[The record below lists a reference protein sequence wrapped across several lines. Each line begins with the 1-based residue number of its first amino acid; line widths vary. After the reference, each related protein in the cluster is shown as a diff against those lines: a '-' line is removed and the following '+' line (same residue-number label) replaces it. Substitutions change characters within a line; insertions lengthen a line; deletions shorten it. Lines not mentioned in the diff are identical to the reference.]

1 MIRHSASSYRRACLR
16 SVAGGL
22 LILAAACGDGA
33 GPSSETVPTA
43 AAPGGTASPD
53 TAVAPPDT
61 TVIVPGD
68 SGLRNPDST
77 LMGPTD
83 SAAGVVPTTDPTSVA
98 PGIVFGTID
107 METPQFS
114 SMHTGSV
121 LGGGLDPS
129 NALTQLA
136 QTRAKGAR
144 VVIKLCRGRDSFV
157 KNADGT
163 FSLTKWKALVAR
175 YQSVNIAPYIADGT
189 IIGHWLIDEPHIA
202 RRWGGKIISQ
212 ATLEAMAQYSKQLW
226 PTMTTFVRVVP
237 SWLAA
242 APITYKYLDAGWLQY
257 TASRGN
263 VATVLASEVAAAKSR
278 GLGLMVGMNV
288 LAGGNGSSGVRDG
301 NLGWNMSASELTSYG
316 TTLLNQT
323 YACGFFM
330 WAWDPGYYG
339 QSNIKSAMA
348 GLSAQAKTHVKTS
361 CKQ

>member
-1 MIRHSASSYRRACLR
+1 
-16 SVAGGL
+16 
-22 LILAAACGDGA
+22 
-33 GPSSETVPTA
+33 
-43 AAPGGTASPD
+43 
-53 TAVAPPDT
+53 
-61 TVIVPGD
+61 
-68 SGLRNPDST
+68 
-77 LMGPTD
+77 MGPTD
-83 SAAGVVPTTDPTSVA
+83 SAAGVVPVTDASSVA
-98 PGIVFGTID
+98 PGIVFGTFN
-107 METPQFS
+107 MFTPQLS
-114 SMHTGSV
+114 SVHTGAL
-121 LGGGLDPS
+121 LGGGLVPT
-129 NALTQLA
+129 NILPQLA
-136 QTRAKGAR
+136 DARAKGAR
-144 VVIKLCRGRDSFV
+144 VVLKLCRGRDSFV

-189 IIGHWLIDEPHIA
+189 IVGHYLIDEPSIA
-202 RRWGGKIISQ
+202 RRWGGKIIPQ

-242 APITYKYLDAGWLQY
+242 APITYNYLDAGWLQY

-263 VATVLASEVAAAKSR
+263 VATVLASEVAAAKSK

-288 LAGGNGSSGVRDG
+288 LAGGNGSSGIG
-301 NLGWNMSASELTSYG
+301 YGGIGWNMSPSEVTSYG

-339 QSNIKSAMA
+339 RSDINSAMA
-348 GLSAQAKTHVKTS
+348 GLSAKAKTHVKTS